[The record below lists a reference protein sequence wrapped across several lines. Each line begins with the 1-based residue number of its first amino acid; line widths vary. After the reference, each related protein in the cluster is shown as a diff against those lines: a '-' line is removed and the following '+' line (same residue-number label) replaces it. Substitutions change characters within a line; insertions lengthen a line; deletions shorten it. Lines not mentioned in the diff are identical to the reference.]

1 MTINNWGSM
10 IILETN
16 TVRSI
21 QENNVFLSSI
31 RIIKNKYVQGF
42 KGVIVLNATKVV
54 RFQTIK
60 GG

>member
-1 MTINNWGSM
+1 M

-16 TVRSI
+16 TFRSI